1 MASIDMFV
9 GKHRIKTNNLN
20 HLSNAFHH
28 YYGVVV
34 FDGSTVLLVACSTDG
49 LVPEKPSKLGVF
61 SDNVES
67 VAWSNATSMNVY
79 LSVQLRSQVNIFK
92 VSSDSESKPVFTQ
105 VLTFDLQSKSAGCV
119 WHTRKPVICI
129 LHKDHVVILNVA
141 TKETQK
147 LRCNGGQVKTGVW
160 TPDGTK
166 LIIAINSTL
175 KVFSWDDSSA
185 SEVYEFGRQDEIGG
199 IRNIVAL
206 SNELVAIA
214 TDLPLE
220 RLIMTSGYDMFA
232 VPEIKGDE
240 LSTIGEESLPL
251 TDKRMR
257 RYHESKHESSEN
269 RCDDGHTKADSKIP
283 FDVGCSEVLQA
294 NSHQEKTIASLLR
307 DKLDLKSKGSI
318 DLTELLSKAAK
329 QGSMQTLSGVQCVG
343 TSDESGKVNQNARIS
358 SETSGEYESC
368 RISDDERRQNIL
380 DLTNIRTV
388 GTECKG
394 HSSTD
399 LLHFTRKLKENVKD
413 SSYLIIFD
421 LKHENS
427 VSKVRVPCIINP
439 DLLLYMPGCHCIVV
453 GSNSQPRLPVFNWK
467 HELTQKDDLEL
478 PPDEK
483 PVGLAVMP
491 SDDVLVM
498 SAKSDQLH
506 RDTAFLHTYQFA
518 SVDIHLRKLTIKK
531 ESLLDVKSFRK
542 DVELPCSDLCLHVPL
557 HAENISSDIQCLHL
571 PAQDIRKLE
580 AGNTKKII
588 EEMNVKEE
596 INAKELI
603 SIQEIPPQKDVGVQ
617 CESNNYPLAES
628 APSIELQWF
637 SGKTWVYKSFV
648 LESKC
653 YLRLCDVK
661 NAYRISEVEIKIG
674 GRWFYLPEDKD
685 GFAKMRFKPGC
696 IYQIQ
701 DCHYFIPNK

>member
-49 LVPEKPSKLGVF
+49 LVPGKPSKLGVF

-160 TPDGTK
+160 MPDGTK

-185 SEVYEFGRQDEIGG
+185 SEVYEFGLQDEIGG
-199 IRNIVAL
+199 IRNIVAI
-206 SNELVAIA
+206 SSELVAIA

-220 RLIMTSGYDMFA
+220 RLIMTSGDDMFA
-232 VPEIKGDE
+232 VPEIKGNE
-240 LSTIGEESLPL
+240 LSTIGEKSLPL

-257 RYHESKHESSEN
+257 RYHESEHESSEN
-269 RCDDGHTKADSKIP
+269 RSDDGSAKAASKIP
-283 FDVGCSEVLQA
+283 FDVGCIEVLQA

-329 QGSMQTLSGVQCVG
+329 QGSMQTLSGVQRVR

-368 RISDDERRQNIL
+368 RISDDKRRQNIL
-380 DLTNIRTV
+380 DLTSIRTV
-388 GTECKG
+388 DTECKG

-399 LLHFTRKLKENVKD
+399 LLHFTRKQKENVKD

-467 HELTQKDDLEL
+467 HELTQKDNLVSVRISYHPYLTILYHNLKEL

-483 PVGLAVMP
+483 PVGLAAMP
-491 SDDVLVM
+491 SGDVMVM

-506 RDTAFLHTYQFA
+506 QDRAFLHTYQFA
-518 SVDIHLRKLTIKK
+518 SVDINLRKLTIKK
-531 ESLLDVKSFRK
+531 ETLSDVKSFRK
-542 DVELPCSDLCLHVPL
+542 VVELPCSDLCLHVPL

-571 PAQDIRKLE
+571 PAQDILPSKFE
-580 AGNTKKII
+580 AGNKKII
-588 EEMNVKEE
+588 EEMNIKEE
-596 INAKELI
+596 ISAKELI
-603 SIQEIPPQKDVGVQ
+603 NIQEILPQKDVGVQ
-617 CESNNYPLAES
+617 WESNNYPLAES
-628 APSIELQWF
+628 ARKTFLYVLFGTMRDEL
-637 SGKTWVYKSFV
+637 G
-648 LESKC
+648 E
-653 YLRLCDVK
+653 
-661 NAYRISEVEIKIG
+661 
-674 GRWFYLPEDKD
+674 
-685 GFAKMRFKPGC
+685 
-696 IYQIQ
+696 
-701 DCHYFIPNK
+701 